1 MPLFLLDR
9 DGVVVVNR
17 PTNVKTPDELVL
29 IPGAA
34 EAIARLSAAGSMSPS
49 APSPRWREAC

>member
-17 PTNVKTPDELVL
+17 KDNIKTPAGLTL
-29 IPGAA
+29 IAGAA
-34 EAIARLSAAGSMSPS
+34 EAIARLTAAGYDVAICTM
-49 APSPRWREAC
+49 R

>member
-17 PTNVKTPDELVL
+17 KANIKTPAGVAL
-29 IPGAA
+29 IEP
-34 EAIARLSAAGSMSPS
+34 ARSAG
-49 APSPRWREAC
+49 RIT

>member
-1 MPLFLLDR
+1 VPPFLLDR

-17 PTNVKTPDELVL
+17 KDNTKTPAGLAL

-34 EAIARLSAAGSMSPS
+34 EAIA
-49 APSPRWREAC
+49 

>member
-17 PTNVKTPDELVL
+17 KDNIEAPAGLTL
-29 IPGAA
+29 IAGAA
-34 EAIARLSAAGSMSPS
+34 EAIALTSCGGVG
-49 APSPRWREAC
+49 PR